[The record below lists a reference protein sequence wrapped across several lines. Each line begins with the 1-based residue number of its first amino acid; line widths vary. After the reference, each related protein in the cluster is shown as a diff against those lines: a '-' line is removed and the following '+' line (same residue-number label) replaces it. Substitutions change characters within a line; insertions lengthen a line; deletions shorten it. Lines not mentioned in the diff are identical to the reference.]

1 MKKKAKRSFPDR
13 PLEVVKLLLQA
24 SLTAS
29 LLLTGCSGGGSEISP
44 SAQVIEESFAPQPL
58 PTAIQVP
65 RRLLQECLEALNR
78 DNSPDEG
85 PDLGRCDLAASDLAN
100 ADLRFALFVD
110 ADLRFAV
117 LKNADLRDAVLIGA
131 DLSWADLRRAN
142 LSCTFLNCT
151 LNRFIKLVGA
161 DLRGANLVGANLYA
175 ADLSGANLLGADL
188 TDATLI
194 DTIFCE
200 TTMPDGSTNNEGC

>member
-1 MKKKAKRSFPDR
+1 MQMI
-13 PLEVVKLLLQA
+13 KLLFQV
-24 SLTAS
+24 SLAAS
-29 LLLTGCSGGGSEISP
+29 LLFTGCSGEGSEISP
-44 SAQVIEESFAPQPL
+44 SAQVVEESFAPQPL
-58 PTAIQVP
+58 PTIIQIP
-65 RRLLQECLEALNR
+65 RRSFQECLEALNR
-78 DNSPDEG
+78 NNSPHKG

-100 ADLRFALFVD
+100 TDLRFANLMD

-117 LKNADLRDAVLIGA
+117 LKNANLSDSVLAGA

-142 LSCTFLNCT
+142 LSCTGVSCV

-161 DLRGANLVGANLYA
+161 DLRGANLVDANLYA

-194 DTIFCE
+194 DTIFCG
-200 TTMPDGSTNNEGC
+200 TTMPDGSTNDEGC

>member
-1 MKKKAKRSFPDR
+1 MQVK
-13 PLEVVKLLLQA
+13 KLLLQV

-29 LLLTGCSGGGSEISP
+29 LLLTGCSGGGSETSP
-44 SAQVIEESFAPQPL
+44 SVKAIEESRAPQPL
-58 PTAIQVP
+58 PTSIQIP
-65 RRLLQECLEALNR
+65 RRSFQECLEALNQ
-78 DNSPDEG
+78 DNSPHKG

-100 ADLRFALFVD
+100 ADLRFANLMD
-110 ADLRFAV
+110 ADLRFTV

-142 LSCTFLNCT
+142 LSCTFNCT

-161 DLRGANLVGANLYA
+161 NLRGANLVGANLYA

>member
-1 MKKKAKRSFPDR
+1 MQMI
-13 PLEVVKLLLQA
+13 KLLFQV

-29 LLLTGCSGGGSEISP
+29 LLFTGCSGGGSEISP
-44 SAQVIEESFAPQPL
+44 SAQVAEESFAPQPL
-58 PTAIQVP
+58 PTIIQIP
-65 RRLLQECLEALNR
+65 RRSFQECLDALNR
-78 DNSPDEG
+78 DNSPHKG
-85 PDLGRCDLAASDLAN
+85 PDLGKCDLAASDLAN
-100 ADLRFALFVD
+100 ADLRFANLMD

-117 LKNADLRDAVLIGA
+117 LKNANLSDAVLAFA

-142 LSCTFLNCT
+142 LSCTYNCA

-161 DLRGANLVGANLYA
+161 DLRGANLAGANLYD

-194 DTIFCE
+194 DTVFCE
-200 TTMPDGSTNNEGC
+200 TIMPDGSTNDEGC

>member
-1 MKKKAKRSFPDR
+1 MVKTAKRSFPDR
-13 PLEVVKLLLQA
+13 PLELVKLLIQA

-29 LLLTGCSGGGSEISP
+29 LLLMGCSGGGSEISP
-44 SAQVIEESFAPQPL
+44 SVKAIEESRAPQPL
-58 PTAIQVP
+58 PTSTQIP
-65 RRLLQECLEALNR
+65 RRSFQECLEALNR
-78 DNSPDEG
+78 DNSPHKG

-100 ADLRFALFVD
+100 ADLRFANLMD
-110 ADLRFAV
+110 ADLRFTV

-142 LSCTFLNCT
+142 LSCTFNCT

-161 DLRGANLVGANLYA
+161 DLRGANLADANLYA

>member
-1 MKKKAKRSFPDR
+1 MQMI
-13 PLEVVKLLLQA
+13 KLLFQV

-29 LLLTGCSGGGSEISP
+29 LLFTGCSGGGSEISP
-44 SAQVIEESFAPQPL
+44 SAQVVEESFAPQPL
-58 PTAIQVP
+58 PTIIQIP
-65 RRLLQECLEALNR
+65 RRSFQECLDALNR
-78 DNSPDEG
+78 DNSPHKG
-85 PDLGRCDLAASDLAN
+85 PDLGKCDLAASDLAN
-100 ADLRFALFVD
+100 ADLRFANLMD

-117 LKNADLRDAVLIGA
+117 LKNANLSDAVLAFA

-142 LSCTFLNCT
+142 LSCTYNCA

-161 DLRGANLVGANLYA
+161 DLRGANLAGANLYD

-200 TTMPDGSTNNEGC
+200 TIMPDGSTNDEGC

>member
-1 MKKKAKRSFPDR
+1 MQMI
-13 PLEVVKLLLQA
+13 KLLFQV

-29 LLLTGCSGGGSEISP
+29 LLFTGCSGGGSEISP
-44 SAQVIEESFAPQPL
+44 SAQVVEESFAPQPL
-58 PTAIQVP
+58 PTIIQIP
-65 RRLLQECLEALNR
+65 RRSFQECLDALNR
-78 DNSPDEG
+78 DNSPHKG
-85 PDLGRCDLAASDLAN
+85 PDLGKCDLAASDLAN
-100 ADLRFALFVD
+100 ADLRFANLMD

-117 LKNADLRDAVLIGA
+117 LKNANLSDAVLAFA

-142 LSCTFLNCT
+142 LSCTYNCA

-161 DLRGANLVGANLYA
+161 DLRGANLAGANLYD

-194 DTIFCE
+194 DTVFCE
-200 TTMPDGSTNNEGC
+200 TIMPDGSTNDEGC